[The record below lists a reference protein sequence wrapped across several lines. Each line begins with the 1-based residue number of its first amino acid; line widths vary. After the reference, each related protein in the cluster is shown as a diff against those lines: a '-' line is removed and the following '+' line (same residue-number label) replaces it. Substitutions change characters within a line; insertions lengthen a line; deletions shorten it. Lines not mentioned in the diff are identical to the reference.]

1 MERYQHGQADRT
13 PQRRRRRRAIY
24 GASFGLSGLLIAVT
38 VLWVQAQV
46 EPRTTLTQATATTKR
61 VDYTPQTKRYNLDG
75 FSIAVPAEWQLVPRP
90 AGPYQTYTW
99 QYSEQG
105 TNGVQLQIYKDTI
118 PANFAVNRVITVEA
132 APSGLRVS
140 SAVSDNCS
148 TFTKNI
154 SPVPNRVGA
163 PARWQGIDFLCD
175 QANPERDV
183 IGTSSKDGINT
194 VALRNAATGQTN
206 KFFFTYT
213 NYDISPDY
221 SAFTAALSSFKLQ

>member
-1 MERYQHGQADRT
+1 MEHFQYGRADRT
-13 PQRRRRRRAIY
+13 SQRRRKRRAIL
-24 GASFGLSGLLIAVT
+24 GVSLITSALIFGVT
-38 VLWVQAQV
+38 AMWLQSQI

-61 VDYTPQTKRYNLDG
+61 VEYTPQTKRYDLDG
-75 FSIAVPAEWQLVPRP
+75 FSIAVPAEWRLVPRP

-99 QYSEQG
+99 QHSEQG

-118 PANFAVNRVITVEA
+118 PVNFALNRVINVEA

-140 SAVSDNCS
+140 SALSDNCS

-163 PARWQGIDFLCD
+163 PARWQGVDFLCD

-183 IGTSSKDGINT
+183 IGTSSKDSINT
-194 VALRNAATGQTN
+194 VQLRNPTTGQTN

-221 SAFTAALSSFKLQ
+221 SAFITALNSFKLQ